1 MSNREVV
8 HVVASGYDWECPE
21 CDEEQHEENIP
32 MDWAEGVDDLTCQSC
47 GANFTLGDVSHCYR

>member
-21 CDEEQHEENIP
+21 CEHHQHEVSIP
-32 MDWAEGVDDLTCQSC
+32 MDWAEGLDDLTCQNC
-47 GANFTLGDVSHCYR
+47 GANYTLGDVGHCFR